1 MPQPP
6 IPAPGAD
13 PSDSREVPP
22 LQSPEDAA
30 SHPGNE
36 GWAVAPSP
44 PAYGPMPPHGMAP
57 QRNKTTVPFYKKSW
71 VLVVATI
78 VAVVGAS
85 AAGIA
90 VINEMT
96 ERAERADCADRVIA
110 HAKYP
115 GGAEISDMRK
125 ASKFLDDDDTATYS
139 HGYRGEAD
147 FPNGFGVP
155 VRMYFFCKVTPMG
168 TMDVEVDEDFFL

>member
-44 PAYGPMPPHGMAP
+44 PPAYVAAAQP
-57 QRNKTTVPFYKKSW
+57 VPIFRRPIFWASVIAAVLGA
-71 VLVVATI
+71 VLVALGAISLIAALFFGVKDEAVA
-78 VAVVGAS
+78 
-85 AAGIA
+85 
-90 VINEMT
+90 MCH
-96 ERAERADCADRVIA
+96 ERALNK
-110 HAKYP
+110 AKYP
-115 GGAEISDMRK
+115 SE
-125 ASKFLDDDDTATYS
+125 ASIVSTTIETGDDDIIHVS
-139 HGYRGEAD
+139 GLAD
-147 FPNGFGVP
+147 FPNGFGMP
-155 VRMYFFCKVTPMG
+155 VRHSYFCNADTSSGDVVTERVIVLEG
-168 TMDVEVDEDFFL
+168 DWINIDE